1 MEKSKWGS
9 WTAACKSIKLEHTL
23 KPYTKINLKWLI
35 KDLPVRYDI
44 IKFLKDNVGKHSL
57 T

>member
-1 MEKSKWGS
+1 MEKSKWWI